1 MQTRWLAISSAVV
14 LATIGLG
21 LTFLPQEVLA
31 LAGERASAPLV
42 LLAQLAGALA
52 LGFAWLDWFARHQR
66 IGGIYQRPLVLANLL
81 HFMMVSLTL
90 LRLATA
96 GDLGTFGVVLLV
108 PYGVLAAWWG
118 KTLMTSPV

>member
-90 LRLATA
+90 LRLSAA
-96 GDLGTFGVVLLV
+96 GDLGTFGLVLLV
-108 PYGVLAAWWG
+108 PYAVLAAWWG